1 MASKIMTNNAAAS
14 GIMAEAASDA
24 EIVAQFRQRG
34 CWGLYTSVDMK
45 GCDPAAI
52 RDAEKIRQFIVE
64 LCDLIDMKR
73 FGEPQVIHFGPCEK
87 VAGFSMTQLIETS
100 LVSGHFAN
108 ETNAAYLDIF
118 SCKEYEPSKAAEFCK
133 SFFGAESVKYQVL
146 FRD

>member
-1 MASKIMTNNAAAS
+1 MASKIMTNNVAAS
-14 GIMAEAASDA
+14 GIMAEAVSDA

-118 SCKEYEPSKAAEFCK
+118 SCKEYEPSKAAEFCRN
-133 SFFGAESVKYQVL
+133 FFGAESVKYQVL